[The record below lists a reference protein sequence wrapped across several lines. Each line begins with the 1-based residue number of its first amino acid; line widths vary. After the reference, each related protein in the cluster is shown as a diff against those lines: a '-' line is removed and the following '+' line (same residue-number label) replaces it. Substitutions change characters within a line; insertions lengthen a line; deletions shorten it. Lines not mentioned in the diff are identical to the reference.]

1 MKHCLII
8 DDSAVVRKVAR
19 RILEAMA
26 FRISEAE
33 DGEQALALCR
43 NGMPDV
49 VFVDEIMPGMDG
61 YAFLKALRRVPDGTA
76 PKVVFCTTAT
86 DAGQIARAKLA
97 GADQHMLKPFDRD
110 TIAATL
116 EVVGLH

>member
-8 DDSAVVRKVAR
+8 HDSAVVRKVAR

-61 YAFLKALRRVPDGTA
+61 Y
-76 PKVVFCTTAT
+76 VVFCTTAT

-97 GADQHMLKPFDRD
+97 GADKHMLKPFDRD